1 MTSNLAFG
9 SWDEAFASDAVLTA
23 PMLDRILH
31 HATFVQI
38 TGESY
43 RLTDKWRAGIVA
55 RPQSSLA
62 APPTDAAKA
71 KAAKEEKV

>member
-1 MTSNLAFG
+1 
-9 SWDEAFASDAVLTA
+9 
-23 PMLDRILH
+23 MLDRILH